1 MLDKKLIEKEYGFL
15 GDSIFLNVSQVCMP
29 PLRVQ
34 RAYGNFMD
42 SYVKKLGEGVVDEA
56 WDIVN
61 GCRPKI
67 QKLINAA
74 YSHEIGFVKNTAEG
88 MGILAA
94 GLNLERG
101 DSIVI
106 ADQEH
111 QSTLFPWIN
120 QHQLR
125 GIKLNVVES
134 RNHEVNE
141 DDMIAAID
149 SSTKVLVISS
159 AQFSTGYRAKL
170 EKLGQ
175 VCKERGIIFAVDGI
189 QTIGRFVM
197 DVQKFNIDYLCA
209 GSNKGLLGSLG
220 CGFVYCSDRIVDK
233 ITPPYAG
240 YQSTSNHVPAP
251 SVTTNFE
258 YLEWYPNARK
268 FESGNLSYNC
278 ILAVSEGVDL
288 LLELGVENIEN
299 HIKELEKRLRDNIR
313 DLPLYV
319 VQAEDPDNWGGM
331 VCVYYPKQHEDD
343 VVRILGNYKI
353 HGTMRGGYIRFG
365 LDFYNTIEQMDVV
378 SEALFEIAK
387 LGKGE

>member
-149 SSTKVLVISS
+149 SNTKVLVISS

-233 ITPPYAG
+233 IG
-240 YQSTSNHVPAP
+240 HV
-251 SVTTNFE
+251 VGIDQTGIII
-258 YLEWYPNARK
+258 EW
-268 FESGNLSYNC
+268 
-278 ILAVSEGVDL
+278 L
-288 LLELGVENIEN
+288 LL
-299 HIKELEKRLRDNIR
+299 R
-313 DLPLYV
+313 
-319 VQAEDPDNWGGM
+319 
-331 VCVYYPKQHEDD
+331 QHERLGDISFFID
-343 VVRILGNYKI
+343 ACKIEVSVKSVITSGTEHKPMRVTAPVMETFRIGAVYFLYWAVCF
-353 HGTMRGGYIRFG
+353 R
-365 LDFYNTIEQMDVV
+365 L
-378 SEALFEIAK
+378 
-387 LGKGE
+387 